1 MAQIGFGLN
10 TFDGG
15 KEVGYNY
22 YETSFADTM
31 GAVASETWARNPLSS
46 LSTLGE
52 LRTAEQKTQSP
63 LVPRDDLNK
72 EYSNLGLFFEEDE
85 YQSVVDIMV
94 EEKKLERARQDII
107 NRGPQGVGVGL
118 AKFGVGLGVSM
129 LDPINVASAFIPVF
143 GQARFASLVARQGF
157 VRARAVRGAVEGAV
171 GAALVEPFI
180 GYAASEIQA
189 DYGLADSFLNVTF
202 GSIMGGG
209 LHVGGGKLKDIYTTR
224 KIRNKIRKGREKLG
238 IESSRDMEINLY
250 KAYYPEDSAIMRDL
264 QKTDPQTRE
273 LLLRKS
279 VNDLLLEE
287 PVDLAPIVNSNPTLK
302 QSSDIPGPSNTKV
315 QTQNEI
321 PQKDLNTVEKNTVNK
336 EDVDLNTEI
345 DSLSTRLEEQ
355 REKTA
360 DLRFDQDRKEITK
373 ITDELDQANANP
385 KDLNEAIV
393 DAINCMNGR

>member
-1 MAQIGFGLN
+1 M
-10 TFDGG
+10 
-15 KEVGYNY
+15 
-22 YETSFADTM
+22 
-31 GAVASETWARNPLSS
+31 
-46 LSTLGE
+46 
-52 LRTAEQKTQSP
+52 RTAEQKTQSP

-157 VRARAVRGAVEGAV
+157 GRARAVRGAVEGAV

-180 GYAASEIQA
+180 GYAANEIQA

-209 LHVGGGKLKDIYTTR
+209 LHWGGGKLKDIYTTR
-224 KIRNKIRKGREKLG
+224 KLRNKIREGREKVG
-238 IESSRDMEINLY
+238 IENSRDMEINLY
-250 KAYYPEDSAIMRDL
+250 KSYYPEDSAIMRDL

-287 PVDLAPIVNSNPTLK
+287 PVDVAPIVNSNPTLK

-336 EDVDLNTEI
+336 EDVDLDTEI

>member
-72 EYSNLGLFFEEDE
+72 EYSNLGLFFE
-85 YQSVVDIMV
+85 
-94 EEKKLERARQDII
+94 DII